1 MPVPYRGR
9 LAVIR
14 NRVVV
19 AIIFYGIALLLLLLA
34 FVVGDRDAGQY
45 LFDGAL
51 ITAASA
57 TGLVLSSIRKRRPD

>member
-1 MPVPYRGR
+1 M
-9 LAVIR
+9 L
-14 NRVVV
+14 V

-34 FVVGDRDAGQY
+34 FVVGDGEAGQY

-57 TGLVLSSIRKRRPD
+57 TGLLLGSFRKRQPD